1 MGIQKTSLNK
11 EKIKNI
17 LQNEYDI
24 TPIEISP
31 INRGTA
37 NIFKIVALGKCYI
50 LKEFTS
56 KRTEKTVMKEIDI
69 INFLQEENIK
79 VPKYIKTING
89 SFYTKNE
96 DRIIIVQEFIDGY
109 VVQDNTRNY
118 EETMECARILGNLT
132 KALLNYN
139 KLSDENIL
147 EEQFSKA
154 RLQRGI
160 QELQDLKQKLLGM
173 SCSSKNMKHLA
184 DEYTEQII
192 KDIDYKIRI
201 CKKIE
206 EKFDFNI
213 INKLTILNSHGDF
226 CTQQLIYNDCGEP
239 TIIDFEKAKKLPIV
253 WEIIRSYCYT
263 DEAVIKGK
271 ININNLV
278 NYLKTFNDYIE
289 LNEYDLKYASYV
301 YLLQLISSTF
311 GYKEYV
317 NDTNQVELLKFAF
330 FRTNICKDL
339 YDKKEKISKELVKN
353 VTNI

>member
-1 MGIQKTSLNK
+1 MGVQKTSLNK

-50 LKEFTS
+50 LKEFTN

-79 VPKYIKTING
+79 VPKYVKTING

-96 DRIIIVQEFIDGY
+96 D
-109 VVQDNTRNY
+109 
-118 EETMECARILGNLT
+118 ARILGNLT

-154 RLQRGI
+154 RLQQGI
-160 QELQDLKQKLLGM
+160 QELQELKQKLQGM
-173 SCSSKNMKHLA
+173 SCSSNSMKNLA
-184 DEYTEQII
+184 NKYTEQII

-201 CKKIE
+201 CK
-206 EKFDFNI
+206 
-213 INKLTILNSHGDF
+213 
-226 CTQQLIYNDCGEP
+226 
-239 TIIDFEKAKKLPIV
+239 
-253 WEIIRSYCYT
+253 
-263 DEAVIKGK
+263 
-271 ININNLV
+271 
-278 NYLKTFNDYIE
+278 
-289 LNEYDLKYASYV
+289 
-301 YLLQLISSTF
+301 
-311 GYKEYV
+311 
-317 NDTNQVELLKFAF
+317 
-330 FRTNICKDL
+330 
-339 YDKKEKISKELVKN
+339 
-353 VTNI
+353 